1 MVLIQQLNIKQFLD
15 KATYLPLIDVRS
27 PAEYERGHIPGAV
40 NIPVFDNDERAEV
53 GTMYKQVG
61 RDKAILL
68 GLRIVEGKLAGFVK
82 KVKNSPPPTPPLQL
96 PLPSGRGPGG
106 GAAVLI
112 HCWRGGMRSERF
124 AELLEQAGF
133 EVYTLERGYK
143 AYRNFVLERFEQKF
157 SPFGGLGVLSAGSP
171 PPSGGAGGGLLIL
184 GGMTGS
190 GKTEVLQYLVRS
202 GHQVLNLEEIAN
214 HKGSAFGHLGQELQP
229 TTEQFHNDISVVWQK
244 FNLNK
249 TIWIEDES
257 QAIGTVRI
265 PEPLFLQ
272 MRKSPVIKI
281 ELSREI
287 RAKRL
292 VNEYAMF
299 DNEQLKKVI
308 LKIEKRLGGLNT
320 KNALDAL
327 EKHDYLAVADIT
339 LRYYDK
345 AYNYGL
351 SKRSPD
357 SVFSIKCKE
366 DDPKRNAELIV
377 QFVNDTRLKTDMI
390 QENTASFTPIS
401 EISEIR

>member
-1 MVLIQQLNIKQFLD
+1 MTQILNTKDFLSKIK
-15 KATYLPLIDVRS
+15 YLSIIDVRS
-27 PAEYERGHIPGAV
+27 PVEYEKGHIPGAI
-40 NIPVFDNDERAEV
+40 NIPIFDNDERAEV

-68 GLRIVEGKLAGFVK
+68 GLRIVEDKLIDFVK
-82 KVKNSPPPTPPLQL
+82 KAKKIAPEKK
-96 PLPSGRGPGG
+96 
-106 GAAVLI
+106 VLI

-124 AELLEQAGF
+124 AGLLEKAGF
-133 EVYTLERGYK
+133 EVYILERGYK
-143 AYRNFVLERFEQKF
+143 AYRNFFLESFEQK
-157 SPFGGLGVLSAGSP
+157 ADI
-171 PPSGGAGGGLLIL
+171 LIL

-190 GKTEVLQYLVRS
+190 GKTEVLQYLSKS

-229 TTEQFHNDISVVWQK
+229 TTEQFHNDISVVWHQ
-244 FNLNK
+244 FDLNK

-265 PEPLFLQ
+265 PEPLFSQ

-292 VNEYAMF
+292 VKEYAMF
-299 DNEQLKKVI
+299 DNEKLKKVI

-320 KNALDAL
+320 NNSLNAL

-357 SVFSIKCKE
+357 SIFPIRLEKDNPYQNAKLIEQFIEVNKNRLW
-366 DDPKRNAELIV
+366 KRSNSP
-377 QFVNDTRLKTDMI
+377 
-390 QENTASFTPIS
+390 NTATEPVVAAKYHLNY
-401 EISEIR
+401 